1 MARIRQSRLPDLIAQ
16 FGEVGAPDPQGI
28 TNSIVQGMQ
37 VKGMLDK
44 QKAAKLE
51 LEKAKLEMA
60 AKKAREME
68 QKERQA
74 KIKEF
79 SNLLGKPKGSQIDTG
94 AQVAPEA
101 TGTALFGPPKGQEG
115 PAQQLPVASPI
126 PETIGREERLTQL
139 AGELEPEKAVEGF
152 LEGQKPASTK
162 DLLTQQKTM
171 LQINKLQEEQAT
183 EGPQVDSL
191 KKILKKRGF
200 TDVELAGSSKGALE
214 KLANLESRQTV
225 AKAREDMATVMSN
238 RLTEQKART
247 TLTSIN
253 KLGSRLNPGTSTA
266 QGMKENFRRLTG
278 ASRVAV
284 LGQKL
289 KGKLTP
295 QEYRESVT
303 AVASLIQGG
312 SAGRIAKEQIDEL
325 SVDTFGLRFANAKQ
339 FILNKPEDARV
350 KAFVDRL
357 IGLSLREALEA
368 EQTIRQA
375 QINEILANREVLEK
389 RNPEAFDQ
397 MAKAIGIDLSKIDKG
412 HAEEI
417 MDEPNYR
424 SILPLFNPITL
435 NPQKV
440 ISGEQPLTVEMLI
453 PSTLIENNNALNGD
467 VEVIETGDEI
477 DDFEIIGFEE

>member
-1 MARIRQSRLPDLIAQ
+1 MSNGRIRQSRLPDIIAQ
-16 FGEVGAPDPQGI
+16 FGQIDPVGGGLKASTEG
-28 TNSIVQGMQ
+28 VLMA
-37 VKGMLDK
+37 
-44 QKAAKLE
+44 QKFRENEQKRQAAKLE

-60 AKKAREME
+60 AKKERERSE
-68 QKERQA
+68 KERQS

-79 SNLLGKPKGSQIDTG
+79 SKLLGKPKGSQIETG
-94 AQVAPEA
+94 VQVAPEA
-101 TGTALFGPPKGQEG
+101 TGTALFGPPPGQEG
-115 PAQQLPVASPI
+115 PAQQLPVAAPV
-126 PETIGREERLTQL
+126 PETMGREERLTELAAQL
-139 AGELEPEKAVEGF
+139 QPEKSVEKF
-152 LEGQKPASTK
+152 LTGEKPISTK
-162 DLLTQQKTM
+162 EQ
-171 LQINKLQEEQAT
+171 LQINKLQLEQAT
-183 EGPQVDSL
+183 EGPEVDSL
-191 KKILKKRGF
+191 KKLLSKRGF
-200 TDVELAGSSKGALE
+200 SEAELVGATKASLE

-253 KLGSRLNPGTSTA
+253 KLGARLNPGTSTA

-289 KGKLTP
+289 KGDLTP

-325 SVDTFGLRFANAKQ
+325 SVDTFNMRFANAKQ
-339 FILNKPEDARV
+339 FILNNPQDAKV
-350 KAFVDRL
+350 KAFVERL

-368 EQTIRQA
+368 EQTVRQA

-397 MAKAIGIDLSKIDKG
+397 MAKALGIDLSKIEKG

-417 MDEPNYR
+417 MDEPDYR

-435 NPQKV
+435 DPQKV
-440 ISGEQPLTVEMLI
+440 ISGEQPLTVDMLI
-453 PSTLIENNNALNGD
+453 PSTLIENNNALNND
-467 VEVIETGDEI
+467 VEVIETGDEL
-477 DDFEIIGFEE
+477 DDFEIIGIEE